1 MINQFPVKDTV
12 AQDLNSIPPEKD
24 VRFVNLTRETIRLGN
39 PAVEIPPS
47 GELAKIVFERRI
59 TERYRLP
66 GTVIPVFEVRG
77 RGEVMGLP
85 NPQGGIIYIVP
96 ALLRNYLTSI
106 GVIREDVVSP
116 WAQGM
121 KGGKRWASAL
131 AR

>member
-1 MINQFPVKDTV
+1 MNYV
-12 AQDLNSIPPEKD
+12 PPEKD

-39 PAVEIPPS
+39 PAVEIIPS
-47 GELAKIVFERRI
+47 GDLAKVVFDRKI

-85 NPQGGIIYIVP
+85 NPQAGIIYIVP

-106 GVIREDVVSP
+106 GQIREDVVSP